1 MLYQLMVNQGY
12 AVCHKEIVKTNRADL
27 MLPCFSSQY
36 PCLQEECAGSLAAA
50 MAGILIGASCV
61 RVNDASSLVFAS
73 KVSSK
78 VGLYMGFLSFL
89 SI

>member
-1 MLYQLMVNQGY
+1 MVNQGY
-12 AVCHKEIVKTNRADL
+12 AICHKEIGKTNRADL
-27 MLPCFSSQY
+27 ILPYTSSQY
-36 PCLQEECAGSLAAA
+36 PCVQEECPGSLAAA
-50 MAGILIGASCV
+50 MAGMLIGASCV